1 MYIFKTLCDSAKP
14 WQYGYQD
21 PATPI
26 IRGIIHLHNNII
38 FYLII
43 ILCLVCWLLFRA
55 IFKFRAEKNK
65 FSYKNFTH
73 LTGLEVGWNSYGVP
87 PHIKK
92 KFRILYEEYEAI
104 FNSIKKT
111 GKLSGADLIRLKQL
125 LVEMLKLQ
133 DKYKCMPPYAEA
145 EIRDFL
151 ASITTKKKAK

>member
-1 MYIFKTLCDSAKP
+1 MCIFKALCDSTKP

-55 IFKFRAEKNK
+55 ILKFRAERNK
-65 FSYKNFTH
+65 FSYKDFTH
-73 LTGLEVGWNSYGVP
+73 SRGLEVGWNSNNVP

-92 KFRILYEEYEAI
+92 KFKILYEEYEAI
-104 FNSIKKT
+104 FNSIKRT
-111 GKLSGADLIRLKQL
+111 GKLSVRDLVRLKQL
-125 LVEMLKLQ
+125 LVEILQ
-133 DKYKCMPPYAEA
+133 LQEKYRCMPPYAEA
-145 EIRDFL
+145 EMRNFL
-151 ASITTKKKAK
+151 AEILKKK